1 MKNLFLKEK
10 SKAKKLSK
18 KELIKIQGGGHPT
31 QKDTVFD

>member
-1 MKNLFLKEK
+1 MKATQLKEK
-10 SKAKKLSK
+10 PGIKKLNK